1 VRGGGDLDN
10 LIDEKFVYLTAM
22 IACTHYGKPR
32 KRGKDLRPN
41 QFVFACGCPFSFRV
55 SYSCKQKLLVI
66 INCNTT
72 HQGHLVSAEAI
83 KTYHIKK
90 NITPEALNYA
100 KDALDDGAIP
110 RRVQNTIKENYNMY
124 VPSKFFQNVKQQAR
138 GSTCCTMFHFISL
151 LTLVIYRF
159 HR

>member
-1 VRGGGDLDN
+1 MRGSGDLNN
-10 LIDEKFVYLTAM
+10 LIDEKFVYLTAL

-41 QFVFACGCPFSFRV
+41 QFVFACDCPFSFRV

-66 INCNTT
+66 VNCNTT

-100 KDALDDGAIP
+100 KDALGDGAIP
-110 RRVQNTIKENYNMY
+110 RRVQHTIKENYNMY

-138 GSTCCTMFHFISL
+138 GSTCCTIIHFISL

>member
-1 VRGGGDLDN
+1 MRGSGDLNN
-10 LIDEKFVYLTAM
+10 LIDEKFVYLTAL

-66 INCNTT
+66 VNCNTT

-110 RRVQNTIKENYNMY
+110 RRVKHTIKENSFVLICNMY
-124 VPSKFFQNVKQQAR
+124 IK
-138 GSTCCTMFHFISL
+138 L
-151 LTLVIYRF
+151 YRPG
-159 HR
+159 